1 MKKWNE
7 LSMRERAAII
17 KVGVANGITNLKEIR
32 NKFEEGGPKET
43 LGVVKDDVPESST
56 PPLVQPS
63 NIDSK
68 LWERYLFANKINPGL
83 SLQSFIER
91 DKKYSEEAKSWLQQR
106 LKEDKDYS
114 DGYQHSDV
122 ELVME
127 ALHDQANSLRGININ
142 EASAKQEQE
151 AKDNWAPYK
160 LGIKAGTTAAE
171 LFAGTYFLTKG
182 ALKGTNAVARRL
194 SRTTSRHG
202 HPVYSTSSPAGKVRE
217 ATDKL
222 LTKMDKGQTTMSTL
236 GFGAD
241 ISQLM
246 QGDTS
251 WVNNAELVGDAAG
264 IIGGTNIIRS
274 TPWFGRYRNAI
285 DTTLDAM
292 GYTAAGYDVWNYL
305 FGE

>member
-1 MKKWNE
+1 MKKWE
-7 LSMRERAAII
+7 KLSMRERAVMI
-17 KVGVANGITNLKEIR
+17 KVAVSNGITNLKDI
-32 NKFEEGGPKET
+32 KKQYHTFSEGGPIEQQLREQYPHYTDAQIQLLIRSRQSDKNLSEYKSKST
-43 LGVVKDDVPESST
+43 ESS
-56 PPLVQPS
+56 
-63 NIDSK
+63 N
-68 LWERYLFANKINPGL
+68 
-83 SLQSFIER
+83 
-91 DKKYSEEAKSWLQQR
+91 
-106 LKEDKDYS
+106 KDYS
-114 DGYQHSDV
+114 KDI
-122 ELVME
+122 ELVMG

-151 AKDNWAPYK
+151 AKDKWAPYK
-160 LGIKAGTTAAE
+160 LGIEAGTTAAE
-171 LFAGTYFLTKG
+171 LLLGAYFLTKG

-241 ISQLM
+241 IAQLM

-251 WVNNAELVGDAAG
+251 WVNNAELAGDAAG
-264 IIGGTNIIRS
+264 IIGGTNIVRS

>member
-1 MKKWNE
+1 ME
-7 LSMRERAAII
+7 I
-17 KVGVANGITNLKEIR
+17 K
-32 NKFEEGGPKET
+32 
-43 LGVVKDDVPESST
+43 
-56 PPLVQPS
+56 
-63 NIDSK
+63 
-68 LWERYLFANKINPGL
+68 
-83 SLQSFIER
+83 
-91 DKKYSEEAKSWLQQR
+91 
-106 LKEDKDYS
+106 
-114 DGYQHSDV
+114 
-122 ELVME
+122 
-127 ALHDQANSLRGININ
+127 
-142 EASAKQEQE
+142 EASIKQEQQ
-151 AKDNWAPYK
+151 AKERWAPYK
-160 LGIKAGTTAAE
+160 LGIEAGTTAAE
-171 LFAGTYFLTKG
+171 LLSGAYFLSKG
-182 ALKGTNAVARRL
+182 VLKGTNAVAKKL

-274 TPWFGRYRNAI
+274 TPWFGRYRNAM

-292 GYTAAGYDVWNYL
+292 GYTAAGYDVLNYL
-305 FGE
+305 FGEE

>member
-1 MKKWNE
+1 MNKWEE
-7 LSMRERAAII
+7 LSMRERAAMI
-17 KVGVANGITNLKEIR
+17 KVAISNGVTNLKDI
-32 NKFEEGGPKET
+32 KKQYHMFSEGGPIEQQLREQYPHYTDAQIQLLIRSRQSDKNLSEY
-43 LGVVKDDVPESST
+43 KSKST
-56 PPLVQPS
+56 EAS
-63 NIDSK
+63 N
-68 LWERYLFANKINPGL
+68 
-83 SLQSFIER
+83 
-91 DKKYSEEAKSWLQQR
+91 
-106 LKEDKDYS
+106 KDYS
-114 DGYQHSDV
+114 KDI
-122 ELVME
+122 ELVMG
-127 ALHDQANSLRGININ
+127 ALHDQANSLRGMNVK
-142 EASAKQEQE
+142 EASARQEQE
-151 AKDNWAPYK
+151 AKDRWAPYK
-160 LGIKAGTTAAE
+160 LGIEAGTTAAE
-171 LFAGTYFLTKG
+171 LLSGAYFLTKG

-241 ISQLM
+241 IAQLM

-251 WVNNAELVGDAAG
+251 WVNNAELAGDAAG